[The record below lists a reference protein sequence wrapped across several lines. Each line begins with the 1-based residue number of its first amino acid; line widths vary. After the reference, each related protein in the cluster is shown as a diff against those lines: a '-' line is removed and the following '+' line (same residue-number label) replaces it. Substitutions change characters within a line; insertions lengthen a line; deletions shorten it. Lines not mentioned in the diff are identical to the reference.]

1 MKKIF
6 CFYAF
11 DCPIIVAV
19 STDKKYY
26 FEYECLYPYANI
38 KSTYFNEN
46 DNFLVD
52 NHSIK
57 IVLEHIFCVVSLLKE
72 KSYLTPLALDS
83 SIMVI
88 KETEDCFIA
97 LFKDVFSNFEQSVFS
112 LDFVSNLLTLL
123 SSQCNVVNKSL
134 EVCNIYNLILKSK
147 FSNVYFYTKSKVLF
161 DTSLP
166 PKVLKFLKF
175 CNYHDWVRNSVTDF
189 YFHSHEQNDNPAE
202 KRLSQFNQM
211 DNQLKLKLY
220 LSMINERRFTYYD
233 DLLKIWW
240 SNRY

>member
-11 DCPIIVAV
+11 DCPIIVEV
-19 STDKKYY
+19 TTDKKYY
-26 FEYECLYPYANI
+26 FDYECLYPYTNI

-57 IVLEHIFCVVSLLKE
+57 VVLEHIFCVVGLLTV
-72 KSYLTPLALDS
+72 KSNSTSSTKLS
-83 SIMVI
+83 SIMAVN
-88 KETEDCFIA
+88 KNKDCFPA
-97 LFKDVFSNFEQSVFS
+97 LFMDVFCHFEQSVFS
-112 LDFVSNLLTLL
+112 KDLIGNLSQLL
-123 SSQCNVVNKSL
+123 NSQRDIISENP
-134 EVCNIYNLILKSK
+134 EVCHIYNIILKSK
-147 FSNVYFYTKSKVLF
+147 FSNVHFYTKSKVLF

-189 YFHSHEQNDNPAE
+189 YFHNHEQNNSDE
-202 KRLSQFNQM
+202 QRLSHFNQM
-211 DNQLKLKLY
+211 ENQLKLKLY

-240 SNRY
+240 SHRY

>member
-11 DCPIIVAV
+11 DCPVIIEVT
-19 STDKKYY
+19 TDKKY
-26 FEYECLYPYANI
+26 FFDYECLYPFTNI

-46 DNFLVD
+46 DNFLID

-57 IVLEHIFCVVSLLKE
+57 VVLEHIFCVISLLKV
-72 KSYLTPLALDS
+72 KLNPTPSTKLS
-83 SIMVI
+83 SLMKVN
-88 KETEDCFIA
+88 KTKDFFLA
-97 LFKDVFSNFEQSVFS
+97 LFKDVFLNFEQSVFS
-112 LDFVSNLLTLL
+112 EDLIINLPQLL
-123 SSQCNVVNKSL
+123 NSQHDIISENP

-147 FSNVYFYTKSKVLF
+147 FSNVYFYTKANVLF